1 MHYCPDCQSILQHR
15 DYRLRIMKTEGGTKQ
30 FIQIERLKCNHCE
43 RLHNALPDFLVPYK
57 HYVAQ
62 IISGVLDE
70 VISADDLELSII
82 VQSKHARNFPSPY
95 RIASP
100 HRR

>member
-1 MHYCPDCQSILQHR
+1 MLAGIVLAAGLSSRMGEEKLLLPFGEGTVLEAAIS
-15 DYRLRIMKTEGGTKQ
+15 RIP
-30 FIQIERLKCNHCE
+30 N
-43 RLHNALPDFLVPYK
+43 
-57 HYVAQ
+57 
-62 IISGVLDE
+62 GV
-70 VISADDLELSII
+70 ELSII

>member
-1 MHYCPDCQSILQHR
+1 MEGVNRMKKFSMQLSSDAIRLSKTPFFIVHLAIPVLGILVFTVYQSMTIYPPEKFTVNYYQ
-15 DYRLRIMKTEGGTKQ
+15 
-30 FIQIERLKCNHCE
+30 
-43 RLHNALPDFLVPYK
+43 
-57 HYVAQ
+57 
-62 IISGVLDE
+62 VLTL
-70 VISADDLELSII
+70 IYLELSII